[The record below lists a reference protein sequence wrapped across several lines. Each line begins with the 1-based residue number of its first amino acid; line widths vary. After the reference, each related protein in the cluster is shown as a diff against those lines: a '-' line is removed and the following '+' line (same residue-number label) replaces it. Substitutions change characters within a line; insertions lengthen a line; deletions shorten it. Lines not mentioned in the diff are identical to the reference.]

1 MEQKLKIF
9 RAWLKKAGLQ
19 EKPHQIAGL
28 KFCFEREAPCG
39 YPDIRGG
46 ILADEMGLGKTII
59 MLGTIICGMAVASKE
74 KLPTLVVLPK
84 ALLHQWTNIF
94 QKFFKYTPVVYHGTN
109 CKNISK
115 DELKKSSIVVTTY
128 AMISK
133 GIRRDQKNFEDFTPT
148 SPLQFIKWGRVIMDE
163 AHHIRNKTT
172 TNFKGALCLKRNIT
186 WLVTGTPI
194 QNKSEDFYSLCSVL
208 GLSDSSFENLESC
221 RKTIKKYVLRRTKKS
236 VGIKLPPLN
245 TQEVVV
251 PWMSLS
257 ERDLAA
263 QLHSKNSFSNVT
275 VDNVDEAIDELSKG
289 ALPLLTRTRQVCVN
303 PNLLKTAL
311 KKLQRNEVV
320 SRNVSLGDIHT
331 TSKAQA
337 IVDHIGGRR
346 ENGKRKIVF
355 CHYRGEID
363 LIKNL
368 LKKMDIS
375 SATFDGRTT
384 DKERGF
390 ISDYV
395 VSQGEFSLVCKKWRD
410 KSNEVFPIVD
420 SFMCPSVLIMQ
431 IQTACEGLNLQHFQ
445 EIYFSSPHWNPSVE
459 DQAVARA
466 HRINQKEEVNVFR
479 FIMEDFVAEN
489 EDEQAAFEEEEN
501 YGAGI
506 TLDKYCQLVQN
517 TKREQMHMI
526 TGHETPYKRN
536 DKKDKKDTKKQKL
549 VFKRKR
555 NKNETGGSKCSKNCC
570 ICLEKISKEK
580 SVALPCAHVF
590 HGDCINKWLSVNSCC
605 PLCKTRV

>member
-1 MEQKLKIF
+1 MEKNLRIF

-19 EKPHQIAGL
+19 EKPHQISGL
-28 KFCFEREAPCG
+28 KFCLEREMPCK

-84 ALLHQWTNIF
+84 ALLHQWRNTF
-94 QKFFKYTPVVYHGTN
+94 QKFFKYSPLIYHGTN
-109 CKNISK
+109 SK
-115 DELKKSSIVVTTY
+115 KITKENLKKSSIVVTTY
-128 AMISK
+128 GMISK
-133 GIRRDQKNFEDFTPT
+133 GIKHNQKEICDFTPT
-148 SPLQFIKWGRVIMDE
+148 SPLQLIKWGRVIMDE
-163 AHHIRNKTT
+163 AHHIRNNTT

-194 QNKSEDFYSLCSVL
+194 QNKAPDFYSLCSVL
-208 GLSDSSFENLESC
+208 GLGNSSFENLESC
-221 RKTIKKYVLRRTKKS
+221 RKTINKYVLRRTKRS

-245 TQEVVV
+245 THEVVV
-251 PWMSLS
+251 PWMSLT

-263 QLHSKNSFSNVT
+263 QLHSKTHFSNIT

-289 ALPLLTRTRQVCVN
+289 AFPLLTRTRQVCVN
-303 PNLLKTAL
+303 PNLLNTAL
-311 KKLQRNEVV
+311 KKLQYNEVV
-320 SRNVSLGDIHT
+320 SRNVSLGHIHT

-337 IVDHIGGRR
+337 IVDHIAGRKK
-346 ENGKRKIVF
+346 NGKRKIVF

-384 DKERGF
+384 DKQREF
-390 ISDYV
+390 ISDSI
-395 VSQGEFSLVCKKWRD
+395 VSEREFSSVCKKWLEN
-410 KSNEVFPIVD
+410 SYEIFPIVD
-420 SFMCPSVLIMQ
+420 KFMCPSVLIMQ

-445 EIYFSSPHWNPSVE
+445 EIYFSSPHWNPSIE

-466 HRINQKEEVNVFR
+466 HRINQTEEVNVFR
-479 FIMEDFVAEN
+479 FIMEDFITEN
-489 EDEQAAFEEEEN
+489 EDEEAAFEEEEN

-506 TLDKYCQLVQN
+506 TLDKYCLFVQN
-517 TKREQMHMI
+517 TKREQMLLI
-526 TGHETPYKRN
+526 TTHITPV
-536 DKKDKKDTKKQKL
+536 KKNKKP
-549 VFKRKR
+549 VFKIKKNKSRK
-555 NKNETGGSKCSKNCC
+555 TGGSKCSKSCC
-570 ICLEKISKEK
+570 ICLEKITKEN

-590 HGDCINKWLSVNSCC
+590 HSDCINKWININPSC
-605 PLCKTRV
+605 PLCKQSVNRT